1 MCVDQP
7 LDVGF
12 SFNHND
18 VKVNNTRDAAKQF
31 INFLSNFFKNNKDLD
46 LINNPLYLAGQNYAG
61 HFIPAIAELIL
72 NNKYILKYLELLV
85 SIFKG

>member
-1 MCVDQP
+1 MGALLV
-7 LDVGF
+7 LRNE
-12 SFNHND
+12 S
-18 VKVNNTRDAAKQF
+18 F
-31 INFLSNFFKNNKDLD
+31 INFLSNFFQNNKDLD